1 MAGRCD
7 LCGKG
12 PGFGHNISHS
22 HRLTNRRWNA
32 NIQRKRMV
40 INGVKK
46 PVRVCTQCLRTQ
58 VKQATS

>member
-12 PGFGHNISHS
+12 PGFGHRVSHS
-22 HRLTNRRWNA
+22 HRLTKRRWHVNLH
-32 NIQRKRMV
+32 RKRMV
-40 INGVKK
+40 IDGVKK

-58 VKQATS
+58 MKLATR